1 MERTLIIISAIVL
14 SLLVGCSI
22 NFGALTEQAMEQ
34 FSGQFSEQLSE
45 QLPTYELSDD
55 EFARAMDPHLDYLI
69 LVNGEHPYEFG
80 GIYDRELQN
89 DLAYIADCYVGEAT
103 PIEKG
108 ALYAFTLL
116 QYDLKQKGMEIGL
129 FNAYRTYEDQ
139 EETMRLYPETTV
151 EPGFSEHHTGL
162 VLDIMIKWSDK
173 SGGQIW
179 YTETAERQTEIP
191 EFKVVHETLADYGF
205 IDRYPPDKEA
215 YTGLPS
221 MPFEIRF
228 VGSSEIA
235 HEIMDNGLCLE
246 EYLASK

>member
-1 MERTLIIISAIVL
+1 MNNGTLMLALLLILSVVL
-14 SLLVGCSI
+14 AGCQVNI
-22 NFGALTEQAMEQ
+22 NDRDAAEE
-34 FSGQFSEQLSE
+34 
-45 QLPTYELSDD
+45 LPVYELPED

-80 GIYDRELQN
+80 GLYDQQLQKN
-89 DLAYIADCYVGEAT
+89 LACIADDLVGEAT

-108 ALYAFTLL
+108 TLYAFTKLRYAL
-116 QYDLKQKGMEIGL
+116 EQKGMEIGL

-139 EETMRLYPETTV
+139 VKTRHLYPETTV

-162 VLDIMIKWSDK
+162 VLDIMIKWSDGN
-173 SGGQIW
+173 GGQIW
-179 YTETAERQTEIP
+179 YTETAERQAEIP
-191 EFKVVHETLADYGF
+191 EFKTVHEALADYGF
-205 IDRYPPDKEA
+205 IDRYPPDKET

-228 VGSSEIA
+228 VGSSKIA

-246 EYLASK
+246 EYLESR

>member
-1 MERTLIIISAIVL
+1 MERTLIIISAIIL
-14 SLLVGCSI
+14 SLLVGCSV

-34 FSGQFSEQLSE
+34 FSGQFSEQLPE

-80 GIYDRELQN
+80 GAYDQQLQK
-89 DLAYIADCYVGEAT
+89 DLACIADCYVGEAT

-139 EETMRLYPETTV
+139 EETIRLYPETTV

-162 VLDIMIKWSDK
+162 VLDIMIKWSDGN
-173 SGGQIW
+173 GGQIW

-205 IDRYPPDKEA
+205 IDRYPPGKEE
-215 YTGLPS
+215 YTGIGSL
-221 MPFEIRF
+221 PFEIRF

-235 HEIMDNGLCLE
+235 HEIMDNDLCLE